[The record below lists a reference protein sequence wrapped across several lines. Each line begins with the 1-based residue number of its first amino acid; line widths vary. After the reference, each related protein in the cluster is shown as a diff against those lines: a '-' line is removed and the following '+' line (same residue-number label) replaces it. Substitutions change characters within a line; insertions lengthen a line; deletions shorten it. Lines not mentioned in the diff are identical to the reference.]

1 MAEHEVQS
9 LSDQIEAAL
18 ARAID
23 RVVPELSG
31 ADPVIRPSDRADFQ
45 ANAALALAGRS
56 GRDRTAL
63 ATDLVAALPADA
75 PIAEA
80 AVSGPGFVN
89 IILTA
94 DAVWRQVAARLTAP
108 RHGIGMPHAG
118 VRTVVEY
125 SGINIAREMHVGH
138 LRTTILGDCLAR
150 VLEFLGA
157 DVVRQNHLGD
167 WGTQFGMLIQ
177 YLDEHPEAPWRR
189 DQLGGDTST
198 VSALGDLY
206 RAARKVFDADP
217 AFADRARTRVVTL
230 QSGDPATIASWREI
244 VTESELSFM
253 DIYHRLNVGLTPEH
267 SAGESFYNPWLAEIN
282 DELTA
287 KGIAGESDG
296 ALVVPSLTET
306 GPDGKPAVL
315 MLRKSDGGYGYDTTD
330 LAAIRY
336 RVRDLKADR
345 ILYVVD
351 ARQAM
356 HFRLVFE
363 TARRAGWLPGTV
375 EAVHVSYGAVLG
387 PDGRPFRTRAGE
399 TARLLDLVTSA
410 ITKARDTV
418 TEKNPDLPPAEL
430 DRIAEQAGIAA
441 VKYADLSTSRTK
453 DYLFEVDRMTSST
466 GNTGVYLQYAH
477 VRMRSILRRAGE
489 PAGPVD
495 PSLPLHPA
503 ERALAIAL
511 DGFGAAVAEVGELLE
526 PHRLCGYLYD
536 LAKVFNTFF
545 EQCPVSTAE
554 EPVRG
559 NRIALCRLAAT
570 TLHDGLGLLGIAAPD
585 RM

>member
-9 LSDQIEAAL
+9 LSDQVEGAF

-23 RVVPELSG
+23 LIVPELAG
-31 ADPVIRPSDRADFQ
+31 ADPVIRPSERADFQ
-45 ANAALALAGRS
+45 ANAALALATRS
-56 GRDRTAL
+56 GRNRAEFAKQIVD
-63 ATDLVAALPADA
+63 ALPDDA

-80 AVSGPGFVN
+80 TVSGPGFVN
-89 IILTA
+89 VVLTE
-94 DAVWRQVAARLTAP
+94 DAVWRQVAAHLTAP
-108 RHGIGMPHAG
+108 RLGFGTPQHGR
-118 VRTVVEY
+118 RTVVEY
-125 SGINIAREMHVGH
+125 SGINVAREMHVGH

-177 YLDEHPEAPWRR
+177 YLHEHPDEPWRR
-189 DQLGGDTST
+189 DQLDGDTST

-206 RAARKVFDADP
+206 RAARRVFDADP
-217 AFADRARTRVVTL
+217 AFADRARGRVVTL
-230 QSGDPATIASWREI
+230 QSGDPETMANWREI
-244 VTESELSFM
+244 VSESELSFL
-253 DIYHRLNVGLTPEH
+253 DIYQRLNVGLTPEH

-282 DELTA
+282 AELA
-287 KGIAGESDG
+287 EKGIAVESDG

-363 TARRAGWLPGTV
+363 TARRAGWLPDTV

-399 TARLLDLVTSA
+399 TARLLDLVTAA
-410 ITKARDTV
+410 ITKARTTV
-418 TEKNPDLPPAEL
+418 TEKSPNLPPAEL

-453 DYLFEVDRMTSST
+453 DYLFEVDRMTSSI

-477 VRMRSILRRAGE
+477 ARIRSLLAKAGAA
-489 PAGPVD
+489 AGPID
-495 PSLPLHPA
+495 PTLPLHPA
-503 ERALAIAL
+503 ERALAVAL
-511 DGFGAAVAEVGELLE
+511 DGFGAVVAEVGDLLE

-536 LAKVFNTFF
+536 LSKLLNSFY
-545 EQCPVSTAE
+545 EHCPVSLAAE
-554 EPVRG
+554 PLRG
-559 NRIALCRLAAT
+559 NRIALCQLAAA
-570 TLHDGLGLLGIAAPD
+570 TLRDGLDLLGIAAPE